1 MISNLTIRLMINST
15 NRPAA
20 LRTRR
25 SPIALSRRLYQIAV
39 ARAAEVQEGLG
50 IVPLEF
56 AILIHL
62 NASPG
67 IDQNTLAARLALD
80 RTSTGALVHGL
91 EKKGL
96 VTRAVS
102 STDRRARVLKLT
114 AKGAALHAKLR
125 PKGEAAQ
132 AEILSVLSAGRAKV
146 ADRHARARHR
156 GQRSVRPPGRR
167 TPQAITAGDAAGAR

>member
-1 MISNLTIRLMINST
+1 MST
-15 NRPAA
+15 STHELPPYARS
-20 LRTRR
+20 

-39 ARAAEVQEGLG
+39 ARAAEVQQGHD

-56 AILIHL
+56 AVLVHL

-80 RTSTGALVHGL
+80 RTSVGALLHGL

-96 VTRAVS
+96 VRRVVS
-102 STDRRARVLKLT
+102 STDRRARILDLT
-114 AKGAALHAKLR
+114 AKGAALHSRLR

-132 AEILSVLSAGRAKV
+132 ARILAVLSPAERKSLIDMLVRVIKANDAYVRPGAGRRKRV
-146 ADRHARARHR
+146 PRA
-156 GQRSVRPPGRR
+156 
-167 TPQAITAGDAAGAR
+167 AAAPR